1 MPDMLASGAAW
12 LAGQLSAAA
21 GRSVRYYRNLDYGT
35 VTATVGSTRFE
46 AQGTSGVVETWE
58 SRDFVIKA
66 GTLPF
71 GEPQRHD
78 KIVETVSGVD
88 VTYEVTSPRGVPVFH
103 YGDAFRQTIRVH
115 TIATA
120 ESAQVPAT
128 LRRRFWGAFAGE
140 TITDAQILAS
150 LSSDLGGSRVQSR
163 TITAATAYLYVVV
176 PSSFGVPT
184 FAVSGLTSSAWETT
198 QRTITF
204 SGQPATSYAIYR
216 STYAITGTVNLTV
229 S

>member
-1 MPDMLASGAAW
+1 MSDLLASGAAW
-12 LAGQLSAAA
+12 LAGQLSAGAS
-21 GRSVRYYRNLDYGT
+21 RSVRYSRGADYGT
-35 VTATVGSTRFE
+35 VNATVGTSRFE
-46 AQGTSGVVETWE
+46 SQGTSGVLEMWE

-71 GEPQRHD
+71 GEPLRHD
-78 KIVETVSGVD
+78 KIVETVNGVD

-103 YGDAFRQTIRVH
+103 YGDAFRQTVRVH

-120 ESAQVPAT
+120 ESAGIAPT
-128 LRRRFWGAFAGE
+128 LRRRFWGAFAAT
-140 TITDAQILAS
+140 TITDAQIVAS
-150 LSSDLGGSRVQSR
+150 LANDLGGSRAQSR
-163 TITAATAYLYVVV
+163 TITAQTAYIYVVL
-176 PSSFGVPT
+176 PTSFGVPT

-204 SGQPATSYAIYR
+204 AGQPAFSYGIYR
-216 STYAITGTVNLTV
+216 STYPISGTVSVVV